1 MSDSTCAP
9 VAVAAVAAAP
19 SLSLAAAAAAAHP
32 EMERMRPS
40 VEYVRARLD
49 GAVTEEMAL
58 QFLLHVRPPF
68 HHQGR
73 GSVFKCV

>member
-9 VAVAAVAAAP
+9 VAVAAVAAA
-19 SLSLAAAAAAAHP
+19 LSATAAAAAAAAYL
-32 EMERMRPS
+32 EVERRPS